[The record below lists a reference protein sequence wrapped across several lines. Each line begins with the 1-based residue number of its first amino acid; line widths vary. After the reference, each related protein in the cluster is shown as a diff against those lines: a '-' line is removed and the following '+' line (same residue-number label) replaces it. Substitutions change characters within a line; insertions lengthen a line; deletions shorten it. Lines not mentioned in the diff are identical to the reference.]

1 VQQLEAQK
9 SKMRAL
15 EGKFKE
21 LRDEQCSYDNTL
33 ICLNKMWNQLID
45 DLVLLGVRAG
55 GDLNG
60 LQALDHEEMSEES
73 LESCP
78 SEEIF
83 LFRLF
88 NSRNFRNNDD
98 SSLSK
103 LVEEALAL
111 RYSTTV
117 TLMKSLQEAFAV
129 QQARSESLS
138 LALNG
143 QNSSEDVIVALENH
157 NDYLKEVVDNL
168 RQAVSIINRKHEKY
182 LDEIEAFKNNQSR
195 ELHEVKCLSGVKE
208 CHFFPHLCWFV

>member
-1 VQQLEAQK
+1 
-9 SKMRAL
+9 M
-15 EGKFKE
+15 
-21 LRDEQCSYDNTL
+21 
-33 ICLNKMWNQLID
+33 
-45 DLVLLGVRAG
+45 
-55 GDLNG
+55 
-60 LQALDHEEMSEES
+60 
-73 LESCP
+73 
-78 SEEIF
+78 
-83 LFRLF
+83 

-143 QNSSEDVIVALENH
+143 QNSSEGKDESNICALLFFFFGSNIATLLFNQINLFPSDVIVALENH

>member
-1 VQQLEAQK
+1 
-9 SKMRAL
+9 
-15 EGKFKE
+15 
-21 LRDEQCSYDNTL
+21 
-33 ICLNKMWNQLID
+33 
-45 DLVLLGVRAG
+45 
-55 GDLNG
+55 
-60 LQALDHEEMSEES
+60 
-73 LESCP
+73 
-78 SEEIF
+78 
-83 LFRLF
+83 
-88 NSRNFRNNDD
+88 
-98 SSLSK
+98 
-103 LVEEALAL
+103 L